1 MQNHEWRFNRIVVG
15 IDGSSG
21 AAHAIQWAIALA
33 KRTGAEIIA
42 AHVLQ
47 PVTTEYSGMYG
58 FIAPVSLD
66 SWADE
71 IRQQFEEEWCLP
83 LHRAGVPF
91 RKSFET
97 GSAGQRLIEVAER
110 EGAGLIVTGT
120 RGLGPVRE
128 AILGS
133 VSHYLIQ
140 HAAIPVVVVPPD
152 RKVPIREAKASV
164 AANPVAVLAGV
175 PS

>member
-15 IDGSSG
+15 IDGSPG
-21 AAHAIQWAIALA
+21 AAHAVQWAIALA
-33 KRTGAEIIA
+33 KRTGAEIVA
-42 AHVLQ
+42 THVLQ
-47 PVTTEYSGMYG
+47 PVTTEYAGMYG
-58 FIAPVSLD
+58 FIAPVPLG
-66 SWADE
+66 SWAAE
-71 IRQQFEEEWCLP
+71 ISHQFHDEWCIP
-83 LHRAGVPF
+83 LYRAGVPF
-91 RKSFET
+91 RKTFET
-97 GSAGQRLIEVAER
+97 GNAGQRLIEVAER

-140 HAAIPVVVVPPD
+140 HAGVPVVVVPPD
-152 RKVPIREAKASV
+152 RKVPVREAKESV
-164 AANPVAVLAGV
+164 AARPMAVLSGA

>member
-15 IDGSSG
+15 LDGSPGS
-21 AAHAIQWAIALA
+21 AHAVQWAIALA

-42 AHVLQ
+42 THVLQ
-47 PVTTEYSGMYG
+47 PVTTEYSGMFG

-66 SWADE
+66 TWVAE

-83 LHRAGVPF
+83 LYRADVPF
-91 RKSFET
+91 RKRFET
-97 GSAGQRLIEVAER
+97 GSAGQRLIEVSER
-110 EGAGLIVTGT
+110 EVAGLIVTGT

-128 AILGS
+128 AFLGS

-140 HAAIPVVVVPPD
+140 HARVPVVVVPPD
-152 RKVPIREAKASV
+152 RTVPVREA
-164 AANPVAVLAGV
+164 AAVVGARPIPMSGV